1 MQKLTPKEKAFSLKF
16 VECNNASEA
25 YRTAYNV
32 GKNTKPE
39 TVWGAAYKTLAKG
52 HVAARVKELQD
63 KAQAL
68 TLVTVAS
75 ITLELEEARAV
86 ALQEGQGSAMTS
98 ASMGKAKI
106 HGLLIDKTDNKH
118 EHGISDSM
126 AELIANARENTNR
139 IGDK

>member
-39 TVWGAAYKTLAKG
+39 TIWKAAYNILSRS
-52 HVAARVKELQD
+52 HVASRVEQLQD

-106 HGLLIDKTDNKH
+106 HGLLVDKTDNKH
-118 EHGISDSM
+118 EHSISDSM
-126 AELIANARENTNR
+126 AELIASARENTKR

>member
-25 YRTAYNV
+25 YRHAYNV

-39 TVWGAAYKTLAKG
+39 TVWTSAYKLLSIP
-52 HVAARVKELQD
+52 HVSKRVAQLQER
-63 KAQAL
+63 AVER
-68 TLVTVAS
+68 TMVTVAS
-75 ITLELEEARAV
+75 ITQELEEARAV

-118 EHGISDSM
+118 EHSISDSM
-126 AELIANARENTNR
+126 AELIANARENTKR